1 MRVTAL
7 TLATLFLSGGMA
19 LAQQQQTQPVT
30 PDTNP
35 TNKSVTTDPTRNAT
49 TNPTQNPGVQTQTTN
64 PPQNPT
70 ATPGIVGESTRI
82 EGCITGPVN
91 GNYMLV
97 ANGKQ
102 YRLSGD
108 YENIRQHV
116 GQKVAITGN
125 TQVEPNNPAVSESG
139 PASAAMPGS
148 SNTTGATGTSTTTG
162 PAQQANPNNVP
173 SLNVTRVEMLQGQC
187 DTATGGPP
195 SGPSASATGSNQVPG
210 SAAQSASGPS
220 AATATSPA
228 GVTTQAGSSTTA
240 PQTQIPPATATKG
253 ESSTTPVMEQQ
264 NPAQAGTAGQEASN
278 SGTQTITGCLRK
290 SPTGAADTY
299 LLKTSGGQQWTEVVP
314 SQQTRDQLAD
324 HVDQQV
330 KLTGE
335 WSKST
340 QAAEA
345 LPQSDQP
352 SSSRAKAAGA
362 NSKQFQ
368 VSRIDV
374 ISTSCSKTTNQE
386 REY

>member
-1 MRVTAL
+1 
-7 TLATLFLSGGMA
+7 MA

-35 TNKSVTTDPTRNAT
+35 TNKTVTTDPTRNAT

-64 PPQNPT
+64 PAENPT
-70 ATPGIVGESTRI
+70 ATPGIVGETTRI

-102 YRLSGD
+102 YRLTGD
-108 YENIRQHV
+108 YENIRQHL
-116 GQKVAITGN
+116 GQRVAITGN
-125 TQVEPNNPAVSESG
+125 TKVEPSNPAVSESG
-139 PASAAMPGS
+139 PGSAAMPGS

-162 PAQQANPNNVP
+162 PAQQSNSNNLP
-173 SLNVTRVEMLQGQC
+173 SLNVTRVEMLQGHC

-195 SGPSASATGSNQVPG
+195 SGPSASS
-210 SAAQSASGPS
+210 SGPNPIS
-220 AATATSPA
+220 GSSTAPV
-228 GVTTQAGSSTTA
+228 GVTTEAGAGNTA
-240 PQTQIPPATATKG
+240 PQTQIPQTQIPQTQVPPATATKG

-264 NPAQAGTAGQEASN
+264 NPAQAGAPGQEASS
-278 SGTQTITGCLRK
+278 SGAQVITGCLRK

-299 LLKTSGGQQWTEVVP
+299 LLKTSGGGQQWTEVVP
-314 SQQTRDQLAD
+314 NQQTRPELAD

-330 KLTGE
+330 KLTGD
-335 WSKST
+335 WGTAT
-340 QAAEA
+340 QSAQA
-345 LPQSDQP
+345 LPESDQP
-352 SSSRAKAAGA
+352 SSSRGSATGG

-374 ISTSCSKTTNQE
+374 ISTSCSNTTNQE

>member
-35 TNKSVTTDPTRNAT
+35 TNKTVTTDPTRNAT
-49 TNPTQNPGVQTQTTN
+49 TNPTQNPGVETQTPN
-64 PPQNPT
+64 PSENPT
-70 ATPGIVGESTRI
+70 TTPGIVGESTRI

-91 GNYMLV
+91 GNYLLV

-139 PASAAMPGS
+139 PSSAAMPGS
-148 SNTTGATGTSTTTG
+148 SNTTGATGSSTTTG
-162 PAQQANPNNVP
+162 PAQQANPNSIP
-173 SLNVTRVEMLQGQC
+173 SLNVTRVEMLQGHC

-195 SGPSASATGSNQVPG
+195 SGPSASSTGPDQTSG
-210 SAAQSASGPS
+210 SAAAS
-220 AATATSPA
+220 SPV
-228 GVTTQAGSSTTA
+228 GVTTEAGTATTA
-240 PQTQIPPATATKG
+240 PQTQVPPATATKG

-264 NPAQAGTAGQEASN
+264 NPAQAGNAGQEASK

-290 SPTGAADTY
+290 SPTGVADTY
-299 LLKTSGGQQWTEVVP
+299 LLKTSGGEQWTEVVP
-314 SQQTRDQLAD
+314 NQQARPALAD

-330 KLTGE
+330 RLTGD
-335 WSKST
+335 WSTST
-340 QAAEA
+340 QAAPA

-352 SSSRAKAAGA
+352 SSSRANAAGA

-374 ISTSCSKTTNQE
+374 ISTSCSNTKNQE